1 MFKRSSSPSQVQI
14 KFKRC
19 FKKVQ
24 KMFKNYFEKSTEI
37 IAHLPLIIWCYL
49 LRNVKKK
56 ERHIKS
62 GGLGQ
67 IFVAFSEY
75 LNFKNTLKK
84 FNLPCWWSLR
94 GQASPTRWGWC
105 RGFRAWSSSWRWC
118 TRACSFRI
126 RPKRGP
132 CSLHLQSP
140 WIKLVGKIR
149 HNICG

>member
-1 MFKRSSSPSQVQI
+1 M
-14 KFKRC
+14 
-19 FKKVQ
+19 
-24 KMFKNYFEKSTEI
+24 
-37 IAHLPLIIWCYL
+37 
-49 LRNVKKK
+49 
-56 ERHIKS
+56 
-62 GGLGQ
+62 GQ

-75 LNFKNTLKK
+75 LNFKNMFKK
-84 FNLPCWWSLR
+84 LTLPCWWSLR
-94 GQASPTRWGWC
+94 GHASPTRWGWC

-149 HNICG
+149 HNFCRNQEKHSQENFLRNWALSNFLLKFYKSKSESWVVLGQIWFGPVWQFSVHEFLVLLRI